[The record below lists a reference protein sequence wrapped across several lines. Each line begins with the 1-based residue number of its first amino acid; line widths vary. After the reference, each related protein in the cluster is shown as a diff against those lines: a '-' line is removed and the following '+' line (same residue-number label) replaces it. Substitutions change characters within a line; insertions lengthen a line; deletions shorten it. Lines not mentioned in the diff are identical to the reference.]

1 MGKTTMTNMLTGKD
15 LKTSGGAKGC
25 TTTHQKAEGNGWEV
39 HDTPG
44 DDDQNITKEAW
55 KKLVTG
61 AMEGVKFDVLVFL
74 LRFGERPTSRDAI
87 TTLMSG
93 VFQDF
98 GSSPKIDP
106 RRWFF
111 VYSRPT

>member
-1 MGKTTMTNMLTGKD
+1 M
-15 LKTSGGAKGC
+15 
-25 TTTHQKAEGNGWEV
+25 
-39 HDTPG
+39 
-44 DDDQNITKEAW
+44 
-55 KKLVTG
+55 VTG
-61 AMEGVKFDVLVFL
+61 AMEGVKFDGLVFL

-106 RRWFF
+106 T
-111 VYSRPT
+111 SDSK